1 MLQRWILVAC
11 SLSFI
16 LSWSLLAAS
25 EKEIVFEVDN
35 ALGVANALK
44 RIGFYDLKKH
54 PERLRAVPRTQIWR
68 LPSKTD
74 DLWREDIGLRKTLFF
89 RLALSA
95 TLQVNEQIMAKRK
108 RLLGL
113 SVQSLDAADRSWVSS
128 MMARYRVAKAEA
140 PPTPKGLRELIDR
153 VDTLPPSLVL
163 AQGAIESGWAQS
175 RFAREGQA
183 VFGQWTTSRRGI
195 KALRSKVRVA
205 AFKNP
210 RASLVAYMLNLNS
223 HAAYA
228 GFRKA
233 RAELRRKGKPLN
245 GYFLAGYLRKYAETG
260 KAYVKL
266 VRTMIRRDDLTRFD
280 SAKLRPGPIIIFRKI
295 EKN

>member
-1 MLQRWILVAC
+1 MLQRGPLAAYSLTLILC
-11 SLSFI
+11 
-16 LSWSLLAAS
+16 WSPLAAS
-25 EKEIVFEVDN
+25 EKEIVFEVDS
-35 ALGVANALK
+35 ALGVAQALK
-44 RIGFYDLKKH
+44 RIGFYDLIKH
-54 PERLRAVPRTQIWR
+54 PERLQAVPRTRVWR
-68 LPSKTD
+68 LPNKAD
-74 DLWREDIGLRKTLFF
+74 DLWREDIALRKSLFF

-95 TLQVNEQIMAKRK
+95 TLQVNEQIMAKRE

-113 SVQSLDAADRSWVSS
+113 SLDSLDAADRSWVSS
-128 MMARYRVAKAEA
+128 MMARYGIAEAEA
-140 PPTPKGLRELIDR
+140 PLTSKGLWELIDR

-183 VFGQWTTSRRGI
+183 VFGQWTTSRSGI

-228 GFRKA
+228 GLRKA
-233 RAELRRKGKPLN
+233 RADLRRRGKPLD
-245 GYFLAGYLRKYAETG
+245 GYLLAGYLSKYAETG

-280 SAKLRPGPIIIFRKI
+280 TAKLLPGPMTVFRKI
-295 EKN
+295 EKK